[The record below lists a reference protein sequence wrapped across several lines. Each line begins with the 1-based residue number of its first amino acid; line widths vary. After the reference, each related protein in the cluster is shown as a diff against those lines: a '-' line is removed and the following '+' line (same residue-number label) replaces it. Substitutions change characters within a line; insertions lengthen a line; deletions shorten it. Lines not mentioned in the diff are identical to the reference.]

1 MRANSL
7 SEMNRWFRALHR
19 HADLARG
26 GDGTNVVSDFNEAPL
41 RSKNVILSSTKS
53 NKGRNRLTLEEEI
66 DLNLQKLN
74 ELEIEVSTP
83 VPDFIIEEKVGDK
96 FEASSENTDFHY
108 SQQQQSTNYSK
119 HSKRP
124 AAHYSNP
131 MAEPPA
137 AYRSQAAKKVPQP
150 KTAPIFKPDFGRSES
165 TESDNVL
172 ESATID
178 MSRAMKTSAI
188 NKNGENRSATAPL
201 QKQPSYSRRSN
212 RAKVEDEFSDE
223 FDISMDSNSPSQ
235 TNSVRRF
242 NANSSAAQ
250 NDHSQDRYSRT
261 SSGNEKNQTLVRRFH
276 DDDDDEE
283 EDCEVPARNGS
294 SHSYSNNRS
303 NVNPMGNGSSRSSRA
318 RAAWN

>member
-1 MRANSL
+1 
-7 SEMNRWFRALHR
+7 
-19 HADLARG
+19 
-26 GDGTNVVSDFNEAPL
+26 
-41 RSKNVILSSTKS
+41 
-53 NKGRNRLTLEEEI
+53 LEEEI

-96 FEASSENTDFHY
+96 FEASSENADFHY

-119 HSKRP
+119 HTKRP
-124 AAHYSNP
+124 AAHNSNP

-137 AYRSQAAKKVPQP
+137 AYRQAVKKVPQP

-172 ESATID
+172 ESAAID
-178 MSRAMKTSAI
+178 TSRATSAR
-188 NKNGENRSATAPL
+188 NGDNRSAPAPL

-212 RAKVEDEFSDE
+212 RTKVEDEFSDE

-235 TNSVRRF
+235 THSVRRF
-242 NANSSAAQ
+242 NANTSTAAQ
-250 NDHSQDRYSRT
+250 NDRSHGRYSHT
-261 SSGNEKNQTLVRRFH
+261 GSGSGNEKNQTLVRRFH
-276 DDDDDEE
+276 DDEEE
-283 EDCEVPARNGS
+283 EDCEVPARNS
-294 SHSYSNNRS
+294 SSNRNSNSNNRS
-303 NVNPMGNGSSRSSRA
+303 NVNPMANGSSRSSRA